1 MMIESIYRPSVLKA
15 LKFLLLYISV
25 GMNVSA
31 NEAEFAQH
39 DHEDILQQAKNF
51 IAIDL
56 GIEHQIENIVMKPL
70 DNRLR
75 LRQCT
80 QALTVF
86 WPPGARKAGHTTIGI
101 RCRDHKPWK
110 IFIGAQVQQFADVWV
125 SQTAIAR
132 GVILDKNHVKLQRRD
147 ISKIVSYYISDTQSP
162 IGLVAKQPIRAGD
175 IIKMSSLDKHK
186 SVRRGDRVM
195 VIARKNGLEIRT
207 AATAL
212 TDAATG
218 DRIRVRN
225 LTTKKE
231 LEGILRKDST
241 VHVNI

>member
-1 MMIESIYRPSVLKA
+1 MH
-15 LKFLLLYISV
+15 
-25 GMNVSA
+25 VSA
-31 NEAEFAQH
+31 NEADFSQH
-39 DHEDILQQAKNF
+39 DHKDILQQAKSF
-51 IAIDL
+51 IATDL
-56 GIEHQIENIVMKPL
+56 GIEDQATNIVMKPL

-80 QALTVF
+80 QALTAF
-86 WPPGARKAGHTTIGI
+86 WPPGAQKAGHTSIGI

-110 IFIGAQVQQFADVWV
+110 IFLGAQIRQFAEVWV

-132 GVILDKNHVKLQRRD
+132 GTILDKNHVRLQRRD
-147 ISKIVSYYISDTQSP
+147 ISKIVSHYISDSQSP
-162 IGLVAKQPIRAGD
+162 IGLVTKQPIRAGD

-225 LTTKKE
+225 LATKKE

-241 VHVNI
+241 VHINI